1 MTPRAVTPRAE
12 ATRRR
17 LFGATM
23 RLARG
28 TGLAGVTVDDIAAEA
43 GVAKGTV
50 YYNFGSK
57 DGLIEALLRYG
68 VDELAGRL
76 REAIEAADAA
86 GGDPPAGLAAMVDAA
101 LAFVEEYPGFSQILV
116 SELWRTPGNWAET
129 LAPLRQDIL
138 VILEGQLER
147 VAATGRFPAGVPVR
161 TASAALFG
169 TLLVSALDWL
179 VFEPHRPRQDVRD
192 SVLTLLA
199 ARAGVDP
206 R

>member
-1 MTPRAVTPRAE
+1 VTARTGT
-12 ATRRR
+12 TRRR
-17 LFGATM
+17 LFDATM

-57 DGLIEALLRYG
+57 DGLVEALLRYG
-68 VDELAGRL
+68 VADLGSRMQ
-76 REAIEAADAA
+76 EAIDEAEDAT
-86 GGDPPAGLAAMVDAA
+86 AGLAALVDAA
-101 LAFVEEYPGFSQILV
+101 LEFVERYPGFSQILV
-116 SELWRTPGNWAET
+116 SELWRTPGRWAET
-129 LAPLRQDIL
+129 LAPLRRDIL
-138 VILEGQLER
+138 AILEGQLER

-179 VFEPHRPRQDVRD
+179 VFEPDRRREDVRD
-192 SVLTLLA
+192 SILTLLA
-199 ARAGVDP
+199 ARAGTD
-206 R
+206 